1 MQLTSFFSTLFL
13 LSLFCFNLLL
23 WRLRIE
29 IHFVLLQ
36 KVLQLL
42 DVKVTQIEE
51 TVSRMVG
58 MKTFSR
64 TGVELS
70 TLLYTYIHIYTFYK
84 EEVTI
89 DILFD
94 ATIME

>member
-1 MQLTSFFSTLFL
+1 MVSLAIVQLTSFSSTLSL
-13 LSLFCFNLLL
+13 LSLFCFDLLL

-36 KVLQLL
+36 EVLQLL
-42 DVKVTQIEE
+42 DIKVTQMIE
-51 TVSRMVG
+51 TVSRMVS

-70 TLLYTYIHIYTFYK
+70 TLLYNKVYK
-84 EEVTI
+84 EEVMI
-89 DILFD
+89 NQYNI
-94 ATIME
+94 I